1 MLQFN
6 APAQIFEEA
15 VPRRVLA
22 FAADS
27 GIQNWHAGK
36 PKMDSFR

>member
-1 MLQFN
+1 MLQFD

-27 GIQNWHAGK
+27 GI
-36 PKMDSFR
+36 

>member
-27 GIQNWHAGK
+27 GIQNWYAGTL
-36 PKMDSFR
+36 KMDSFW